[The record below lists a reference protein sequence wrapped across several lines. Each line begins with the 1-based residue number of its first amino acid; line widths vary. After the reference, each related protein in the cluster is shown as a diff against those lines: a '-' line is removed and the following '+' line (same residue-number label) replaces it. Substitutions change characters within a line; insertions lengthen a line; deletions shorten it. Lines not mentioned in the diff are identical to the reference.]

1 MQPVSC
7 ITFPARPL
15 NGGPFTKALPK
26 SGDWFYE
33 PKYNGW
39 RTLVHIPTGTMFNR
53 KGQPLTIAGEFQAA
67 LDQMRAVLDADAFK
81 WADCEALERRHGI
94 GRGTLIVLD
103 VVPEPAYAMATYLER
118 RRWLEI
124 PSLPTCYPSN
134 QPSANTLYK
143 SASVAANSATEYW
156 TELRRLNTRWGCDF
170 YEGLVAKRADSV
182 YPIQLRN
189 PDSEFPFW
197 IKHRWAW

>member
-1 MQPVSC
+1 LP
-7 ITFPARPL
+7 
-15 NGGPFTKALPK
+15 KALAK
-26 SGDWFYE
+26 SGEWFYE

-39 RTLVHIPTGTMFNR
+39 RALIHISTGAMFNR
-53 KGQPLTIAGEFQAA
+53 KGQPLTIAAEFQTA
-67 LDQMRAVLDADAFK
+67 LDQLRLILDAEAFK

-94 GRGTLIVLD
+94 GRGALIVLD
-103 VVPEPAYAMATYLER
+103 VVPEPARAATTYVER

-124 PSLPTCYPSN
+124 PALPTCYPSN
-134 QPSANTLYK
+134 QPSADTLYK
-143 SASVAANSATEYW
+143 SAAIAANSAAEYW

-189 PDSEFPFW
+189 PDSKFPFW